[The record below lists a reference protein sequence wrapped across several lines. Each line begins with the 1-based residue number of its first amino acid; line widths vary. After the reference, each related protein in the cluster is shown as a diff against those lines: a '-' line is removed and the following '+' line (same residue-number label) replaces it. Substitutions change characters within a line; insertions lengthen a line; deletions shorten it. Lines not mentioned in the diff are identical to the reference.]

1 MEAVQSAAA
10 EIAPEKTRPASLIRL
25 IGVCAII
32 LGAFPIVYYLGIVV
46 YLVQSGEVKK
56 LPTERVVFFFILLA
70 LSLVLPVARALAGYG
85 LIRMKQWGRRLG
97 MAVFTIDFLL
107 GLASGAYFSIHCY
120 RIRYLSEQI
129 YNEIVSRGTENMI
142 SSYILA
148 LVSLLFIALLS
159 RDSVKEC
166 LAPGSGERA

>member
-1 MEAVQSAAA
+1 METVQSTGG
-10 EIAPEKTRPASLIRL
+10 EVSLEKTKPASLIRL
-25 IGVCAII
+25 IGICAMI

-56 LPTERVVFFFILLA
+56 LPTERVVFFLILLA

-85 LIRMKQWGRRLG
+85 LLRMKQWGRRLG

-107 GLASGAYFSIHCY
+107 GLTSGAYFSIHCY
-120 RIRYLSEQI
+120 RIRYLSERI
-129 YNEIVSRGTENMI
+129 YNEIVSLGTENMC

-148 LVSLLFIALLS
+148 LVSLLFIALLN
-159 RDSVKEC
+159 RESVKEC
-166 LAPGSGERA
+166 LASGPGERA